1 MKTNLYTVNA
11 AIVLPVRSKTR
22 LRRILTLLAFSVL
35 AVALADGG
43 TIYEATN
50 STDLQS
56 HDFGTLNP
64 STGVFTS
71 INSGGSA
78 LVGLGSTGNGT
89 LYGMTLF
96 GSTLYQ
102 INPVT
107 GVQTP
112 VGNASISA
120 ILFGATTTGFFAL
133 DDLVNLYSIN
143 RTNGSSTLIG
153 PTGVTGEILGFS
165 SNASVLYLSSD
176 TGLYSLNTT
185 TGAAHFIGDT
195 GETIG
200 AMVLSSGQLYAGV
213 ETLDT
218 QLRLD
223 TLNPMTGAPT
233 AGPNLTGTTQ
243 LMWGLATTA
252 VPDSGGTLLLLSAA
266 LAPLLMLRR
275 ANSGR
280 SLPRVSPGE

>member
-1 MKTNLYTVNA
+1 V
-11 AIVLPVRSKTR
+11 
-22 LRRILTLLAFSVL
+22 F

-50 STDLQS
+50 SVDLQS

-71 INSGGSA
+71 INTGGSA

-102 INPVT
+102 INPLT

-112 VGNASISA
+112 VGDASISA
-120 ILFGATTTGFFAL
+120 ILFGATTAGLYAL
-133 DDLVNLYSIN
+133 DNDLNLYSIN

-153 PTGVTGEILGFS
+153 STGLTVAGGDILGIS
-165 SNASVLYLSSD
+165 SNASVLYLSKD

-185 TGAAHFIGDT
+185 TGAAQFIGNT

-200 AMVLSSGQLYAGV
+200 AMVLSSGQL
-213 ETLDT
+213 
-218 QLRLD
+218 
-223 TLNPMTGAPT
+223 
-233 AGPNLTGTTQ
+233 
-243 LMWGLATTA
+243 
-252 VPDSGGTLLLLSAA
+252 
-266 LAPLLMLRR
+266 
-275 ANSGR
+275 
-280 SLPRVSPGE
+280 

>member
-1 MKTNLYTVNA
+1 MKTNFYTVNA
-11 AIVLPVRSKTR
+11 AIVVPITSKTR

-35 AVALADGG
+35 AIASAGGG
-43 TIYEATN
+43 TIFEATN
-50 STDLQS
+50 SPDLQS

-71 INSGGSA
+71 INTGGSP

-120 ILFGATTTGFFAL
+120 NLFGATTTGFFAL

-252 VPDSGGTLLLLSAA
+252 VPDSGSTFGLLFLSLIGLFGLNPLRHVQ
-266 LAPLLMLRR
+266 LA
-275 ANSGR
+275 
-280 SLPRVSPGE
+280 